1 MTMNDSIHQ
10 HERLVNLPPIKEQE
24 PTLVSTTKLLPPPL
38 SITEIALE
46 YVKSGLSVIPIGSDK
61 YPTIKH
67 WKAFQTVRPQ
77 TSELLSWWSSPK
89 GAMAVVCGEGSDGL
103 EGIDLDERYNID
115 KESLFG
121 RWKELVEVERPG
133 LVERLVGQKT
143 RHDGIHCLYRCS
155 VVEGNQKLAQRAAT
169 AEELKEEPKEKTKT
183 LIETRGRGG
192 YLLCYPSPGYAVC
205 NGDLKEI
212 PTITPEEREILLS
225 CARGLNQLI
234 EERDIVREKN
244 SKSHGK
250 RPGDKFNR
258 EGDPKALLEKHGWT
272 YVRTT
277 EKGEQWRRPGKS
289 EGISATYF
297 PDTKVFYNFSSNSML
312 DVGKGYTPY
321 SLYTMLEADGDFS
334 KAAKQL
340 VDQGYVEAEPTEGN
354 LLKVELFLNE
364 RYIFRRNQITQKN
377 EFRKHDEL
385 LFKEMR
391 DVDLNSLHMELLRN
405 KVEIGFDA
413 FNRLLISDFVED
425 YDPIELYFEQ
435 LEQWNG
441 VTDHT
446 KQLAASLKLKDPSY
460 TKQWEEC
467 LQRWLIGYVAGA
479 LDARA
484 VNQTAIILVGPQG
497 IGKSRW
503 LNRLVPEELSK
514 YRFVGTINPDNKD
527 TQVYLSECMLINLDE
542 LETLKKAEIG
552 ALKTTM
558 TQPAVKVRRPY
569 GRLTEDLPRRASFV
583 GSINQTEFMND
594 ASGSRR
600 FLAFEIESIDM
611 ASFPDIGKVLAQAYA
626 LFSQGERWWFDL
638 SEIAQINDRNKQF
651 AIATYEEELLLRRT
665 KSKPKPDREMW
676 LTATEIAEH
685 LKGLDDK
692 FQINDRIVRNLGVA
706 LTKHQYRYKKSNGS
720 KKYALGWV

>member
-1 MTMNDSIHQ
+1 
-10 HERLVNLPPIKEQE
+10 
-24 PTLVSTTKLLPPPL
+24 
-38 SITEIALE
+38 
-46 YVKSGLSVIPIGSDK
+46 
-61 YPTIKH
+61 
-67 WKAFQTVRPQ
+67 
-77 TSELLSWWSSPK
+77 
-89 GAMAVVCGEGSDGL
+89 MAVVCGEGSGGL

-115 KESLFG
+115 KESLFA
-121 RWKELVEVERPG
+121 RWKKLVELEKPG
-133 LVERLVGQKT
+133 LVDRLVGQKT
-143 RHDGIHCLYRCS
+143 IHDGKHCVYRCN

-169 AEELKEEPKEKTKT
+169 AEELKEEPKEKSKT

-205 NGDLKEI
+205 NGDLKDI
-212 PTITPEEREILLS
+212 PTITPEEREILIT
-225 CARGLNQLI
+225 CARALNQLI
-234 EERDIVREKN
+234 EERDIVKEKN

-272 YVRTT
+272 YVRMT

-289 EGISATYF
+289 EGVSATYF
-297 PDTKVFYNFSSNSML
+297 PETKVFYNFSSNSML
-312 DVGKGYTPY
+312 DVGKGYTPF
-321 SLYTMLEADGDFS
+321 SLYAMLEADGDFS

-340 VDQGYVEAEPTEGN
+340 VDQGYVEAEPSGAN
-354 LLKVELFLNE
+354 LTKVESFLAE
-364 RYIFRRNQITQKN
+364 RYEFRRNIITQKI
-377 EFRKHDEL
+377 EFRTKEEQT
-385 LFKEMR
+385 FKEMR
-391 DVDLNSLHMELLRN
+391 DVDLNSLHMELVRN
-405 KVEIGFDA
+405 KLEIGFDA

-425 YDPIELYFEQ
+425 YDPIELYFEELQ
-435 LEQWNG
+435 QWDG
-441 VTDHT
+441 VTDHV
-446 KQLAASLKLKDPSY
+446 KQLAASLKLKDPIY
-460 TKQWEEC
+460 MKQWEGC
-467 LQRWLIGYVAGA
+467 LQRWLVGYVAGA

-583 GSINQTEFMND
+583 GSINQTEFLND
-594 ASGSRR
+594 ATGSRR

-626 LFSQGERWWFDL
+626 LFKQGERWWFDL
-638 SEIAQINDRNKQF
+638 SEIEQINERNKQF
-651 AIATYEEELLLRRT
+651 AIATYEEELLLR
-665 KSKPKPDREMW
+665 KSTSRPKPDRKMW

-685 LKGLDDK
+685 IKQSDET
-692 FQINDRIVRNLGVA
+692 FQVNDRIVRNIGVA
-706 LTKHQYRYKKSNGS
+706 LTKHQYIYKKSNGS